1 MSFMITI
8 ARALKRG
15 KKESQRKLLEDG
27 FFYIKELDVWIG
39 EYGGDPYGRWEQ
51 IGEFIW
57 DPEFVHENLGGDS
70 SFDGALNED
79 IPEDA
84 RAILL
89 YMNRLGMPKEVRK

>member
-15 KKESQRKLLEDG
+15 RKESQRQLVEDG

-39 EYGGDPYGRWEQ
+39 EYGGEPYGCWEQ

-57 DPEFVHENLGGDS
+57 DPEFVLEELGGDS

-89 YMNRLGMPKEVRK
+89 DMIRLGMPEEVSK